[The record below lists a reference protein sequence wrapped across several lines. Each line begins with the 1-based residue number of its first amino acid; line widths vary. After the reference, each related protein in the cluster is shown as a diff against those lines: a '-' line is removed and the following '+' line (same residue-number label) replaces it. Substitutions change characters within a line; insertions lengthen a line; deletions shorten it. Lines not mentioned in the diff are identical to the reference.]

1 MLDLPKTVFSGYS
14 PISGEI
20 KVIDVGDERRLS
32 VGGYVQS
39 VYPLDGNWE
48 KFSQRVWGFLRYA
61 ALKNHQ
67 PEKILLL
74 GLGGGTFLHLLAD
87 ALPEAEIV
95 CVEIDEKIVELAKKY
110 FDLEKSKN
118 VRWVVAD
125 AAQVVVEPGR
135 YLGEEKFDTVIVDLY
150 LGGQLPAFSAT
161 EDFYFS
167 VRELLETGGKAIF
180 NRLFPLSD
188 EASQQAFLDK
198 LSRYFNNLEMAA
210 VPNIPSA
217 IESNFVFSGYRD

>member
-14 PISGEI
+14 QISGEI
-20 KVIDVGDERRLS
+20 KVVDLGDERRLS

-67 PEKILLL
+67 PKKILLL

-87 ALPEAEIV
+87 ALPEAKIY

-110 FDLEKSKN
+110 FDLEKAKN

-125 AAQVVVEPGR
+125 AAQVVVEPAK
-135 YLGEEKFDTVIVDLY
+135 YLGEEKFDTVIVDIY
-150 LGGQLPAFSAT
+150 LGSQLPPFSAT

-180 NRLFPLSD
+180 NRIFSISD
-188 EASQQAFLDK
+188 EASQRAFLDK

-210 VPNIPSA
+210 VPNLPGA
-217 IESNFVFSGYRD
+217 NEGNFIFSGYRD